1 MAWAYSDYVTYA
13 PGATRLSHFRSH
25 IQEVSD
31 QLSAETSVRGR
42 SHSTNAIQAYLN
54 SLTARE
60 AEETRRCNLASGAS
74 VAFTRARP
82 RPIP

>member
-1 MAWAYSDYVTYA
+1 MVWTYSNYITYD
-13 PGATRLSHFRSH
+13 PGATRLSRFRSH

-31 QLSAETSVRGR
+31 QLSAETAARGR
-42 SHSTNAIQAYLN
+42 SHSTNVLQSYLDR
-54 SLTARE
+54 LMARE
-60 AEETRRCNLASGAS
+60 AAETSRCNLASGSS